1 VEEDMGYQPLLSLQV
16 TFSDVFIE
24 KILISCFKSGCYQWK
39 FLIVKENRGNEGTC
53 VGVSRYPI
61 KDYNHRTTTD
71 MWLYRAYRYFSC
83 TLKLAEYLFLKMF
96 NTIRMM
102 YQDNLP
108 CLFFIIM
115 FFPNIYHVLFCYF
128 SGNLYHNGELPL
140 SLPSFTQGDYITA
153 VLDMDARTLS
163 FGKNGEE
170 PRLAFEDIDS
180 QELYPCVMFYSN
192 SPGEQVCELYI
203 GFTEL
208 YNCTF
213 RSNSLICK

>member
-1 VEEDMGYQPLLSLQV
+1 MLVHGSGGRGYGLSSTAITSGNFIYSVNDRSINLDS
-16 TFSDVFIE
+16 TSRFKKLNKKCNFS
-24 KILISCFKSGCYQWK
+24 LGCYQWK

-71 MWLYRAYRYFSC
+71 MWLYRAYRYI
-83 TLKLAEYLFLKMF
+83 F
-96 NTIRMM
+96 NLLDQTKILNFTI
-102 YQDNLP
+102 
-108 CLFFIIM
+108 
-115 FFPNIYHVLFCYF
+115 F

-180 QELYPCVMFYSN
+180 MELYPCVMFYSN
-192 SPGEQVCELYI
+192 SPGEKV
-203 GFTEL
+203 
-208 YNCTF
+208 
-213 RSNSLICK
+213 RKLIII